1 MKSPDWRIV
10 DQRGEVRLDP
20 NGVTVMS
27 GPDWTGRYERV
38 TFGAGFH
45 MNLGCIETR
54 GPTEHRVA
62 GESDAPPSVSVWM
75 PISGQATLSTADHP
89 DFRFRPWRAALLVT
103 KDRAGVFRFP
113 GPQAFR
119 FFSVAVSPELL
130 TSLLDGEVPEGLRPL
145 VESRARETVIRERP
159 IKAAT
164 RALVGELGAPGAG
177 GSLQRLHREAVALR
191 LLTEVLGAEMTAFD
205 ASTLT
210 SAETAAVHGAREAL
224 VRDLR
229 DPPSAAELAKAAR
242 MGLRRFLN
250 AFEALHGASPDR
262 ALRLARLSEAR
273 RLVETGDLPMKEIAW
288 RVGYAHAS
296 NFVSAFAAEYGAPP
310 RRFRR
315 TVAQPGAGRP

>member
-1 MKSPDWRIV
+1 MTAPDWRIV
-10 DQRGEVRLDP
+10 DQAGEVRLDP

-45 MNLGCIETR
+45 MNLGCVETR
-54 GPTEHRVA
+54 SPTEHHVV
-62 GESDAPPSVSVWM
+62 GESDAPPSISVWI
-75 PISGQATLSTADHP
+75 PIAGQAALSTTDRP
-89 DFRFRPWRAALLVT
+89 DFGFTPWRAALLVT
-103 KDRAGVFRFP
+103 KDRAAVFRFP

-119 FFSVAVSPELL
+119 FFSVAVSTELFV
-130 TSLLDGEVPEGLRPL
+130 SLLDEKVPQALRPL
-145 VESRARETVIRERP
+145 VESHGRRTVIRERP
-159 IKAAT
+159 VTAPT
-164 RALVGELGAPGAG
+164 RALVSELGAPGEG
-177 GSLQRLHREAVALR
+177 GALERLHREAVALR
-191 LLTEVLGAEMTAFD
+191 LLTEVLGAEMEGFD
-205 ASTLT
+205 PSTLT
-210 SAETAAVHGAREAL
+210 LAEAETVRDAHEAL

-273 RLVETGDLPMKEIAW
+273 RLLEAGELPMKEIAW

-296 NFVSAFAAEYGAPP
+296 NFVAAFSAEFGVPP
-310 RRFRR
+310 RRFQRR
-315 TVAQPGAGRP
+315 RLAAE